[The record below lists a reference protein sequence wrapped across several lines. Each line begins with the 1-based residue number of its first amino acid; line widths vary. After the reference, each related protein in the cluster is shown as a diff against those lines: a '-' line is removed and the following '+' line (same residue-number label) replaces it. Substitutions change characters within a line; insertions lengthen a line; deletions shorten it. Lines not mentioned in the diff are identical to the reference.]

1 MRLSSTL
8 SGRFLRFRADS
19 DAFWTTQPTSPRN
32 RPRLRRILDH
42 QEWQTAGTTVRG
54 KRQRSRGALMGHPLP
69 AGGRNGAH
77 KRAGRDIGRGRR
89 SRWRGFLPGYAH
101 KGGNYATR
109 RRTQRR
115 DQALVCGQCFLI
127 RGPCVRTREVVR
139 APGKEGTGS
148 TRGDREARRRSLGP
162 GRQGAPDTGAASV
175 PADGEPPAPVQTLV
189 LARPSEAPGPA
200 RTPKPPVRPRCPRA
214 QSPPPAPP
222 PRRQGPG
229 PSGRRRRTGRTRP
242 TSRRPARRA
251 RAGPGPP

>member
-8 SGRFLRFRADS
+8 FGRFLRFRADS

-42 QEWQTAGTTVRG
+42 QEWQTTGTTVRG

-77 KRAGRDIGRGRR
+77 KRAGRAIGRGRR

-101 KGGNYATR
+101 KGGNYATG

-139 APGKEGTGS
+139 APGRGLRAPVGTG
-148 TRGDREARRRSLGP
+148 RR
-162 GRQGAPDTGAASV
+162 AGAASV
-175 PADGEPPAPVQTLV
+175 PADGEPPAPVQPLA
-189 LARPSEAPGPA
+189 LARPPEAPGPA

-222 PRRQGPG
+222 PRRRGPG
-229 PSGRRRRTGRTRP
+229 PSGQRRRTGRTRP